1 MDKEKQQ
8 PNESFK
14 NTTLH
19 YIIMLFLEQSS
30 KKRYWCEIKMDSR
43 GQINIVAVVVV
54 AIAGV
59 IGVIIFSS
67 IYASLNKD
75 QVDANAVSVLN
86 NITILLAAIIV
97 LGMLAYLALSTRGM

>member
-1 MDKEKQQ
+1 
-8 PNESFK
+8 
-14 NTTLH
+14 
-19 YIIMLFLEQSS
+19 
-30 KKRYWCEIKMDSR
+30 MDSR

-67 IYASLNKD
+67 IYASLNKA

>member
-1 MDKEKQQ
+1 MD
-8 PNESFK
+8 
-14 NTTLH
+14 T
-19 YIIMLFLEQSS
+19 M
-30 KKRYWCEIKMDSR
+30 

-75 QVDANAVSVLN
+75 QVDDNAVSVLD

>member
-1 MDKEKQQ
+1 
-8 PNESFK
+8 
-14 NTTLH
+14 
-19 YIIMLFLEQSS
+19 
-30 KKRYWCEIKMDSR
+30 MDSR

-86 NITILLAAIIV
+86 NVTILLAAIIV